1 MKQGYKQTDIGLIPE
16 DWNAVPIGEFLEFKN
31 GLNKG
36 KEFFGY
42 GTPIV
47 NYTDTYKKRA
57 LKRKDIE
64 GRVSLSKEEIR
75 RFEARQYDVFFTRTS
90 ETPDEVG
97 LSSVL
102 LDEIDDCVFS
112 GFILR
117 GRPKNNLLDPLYC
130 KYCFS
135 TKEVRRSIITG
146 CTYTTRALTNGKQLS
161 SIKILVPS
169 LAEQKRIAE
178 ALSDVDELIA
188 SLEKL
193 IEKKKALKQGV
204 MQELLTG
211 KRRLPGFTGEWKEQP
226 LDKYGEFIR
235 GVSFDPNVDLALFD
249 NGAACK
255 LLRANNIVDNDLD
268 IHEVL
273 FVSSRC
279 VSPKQKLQKGDIV
292 IAMSSGS
299 TIAIG
304 KNAQYLYDFDDYCVG
319 AFCAVFR
326 SEISNYISYIL
337 QSNMFRKQLS
347 ELLEGTSINNL
358 NGAIL
363 GKMTFPFSDNNDE
376 RKAVCSVLDNIAKE
390 INLMKA
396 QQNKYKKI
404 KSGMMNELL
413 TGRIRLV

>member
-1 MKQGYKQTDIGLIPE
+1 MIPAGYKQTEIGVIPE
-16 DWNAVPIGEFLEFKN
+16 DWSSKKIKTFAKICMCKRVFADQTTEIGEIPFYKIGTFGGKPDAYISKRLFNDYREKYSYPTKGDILISAAGTLGRSVVFDGTDSYFQDSNIVWLDINKAQICNEFLRYYYEVIKWSAAEGSTISRLYN
-31 GLNKG
+31 G
-36 KEFFGY
+36 
-42 GTPIV
+42 I
-47 NYTDTYKKRA
+47 
-57 LKRKDIE
+57 IE
-64 GRVSLSKEEIR
+64 N
-75 RFEARQYDVFFTRTS
+75 T
-90 ETPDEVG
+90 
-97 LSSVL
+97 
-102 LDEIDDCVFS
+102 CVA
-112 GFILR
+112 I
-117 GRPKNNLLDPLYC
+117 PPL
-130 KYCFS
+130 
-135 TKEVRRSIITG
+135 
-146 CTYTTRALTNGKQLS
+146 
-161 SIKILVPS
+161 P
-169 LAEQKRIAE
+169 EQRRIAE

-211 KRRLPGFTGEWKEQP
+211 KRRLPGFSGEWKEQP

-235 GVSFDPNVDLALFD
+235 GVSYDPNVDLALFD
-249 NGAACK
+249 NGSVCK

-273 FVSSRC
+273 FVSNKC

-304 KNAQYLYDFDDYCVG
+304 KNAQYLHDFDDYCVG

-326 SEISNYISYIL
+326 SEISDYISYIF

-358 NGAIL
+358 NGTIL

-376 RKAVCSVLDNIAKE
+376 RKGVCSVLDNIAKE
-390 INLMKA
+390 INSLKD

-404 KSGMMNELL
+404 KSGMMSELL